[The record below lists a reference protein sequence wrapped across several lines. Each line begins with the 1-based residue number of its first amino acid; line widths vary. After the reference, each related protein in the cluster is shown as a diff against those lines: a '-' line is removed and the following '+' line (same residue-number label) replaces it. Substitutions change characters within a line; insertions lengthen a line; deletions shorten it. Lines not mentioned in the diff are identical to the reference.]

1 MPKFRK
7 NPSPIMSKRSPARQ
21 EVDPPVDIAQDPWQ
35 DINRYKQ
42 LQERKVAEQ
51 REGLRGKKAEGTL
64 IIEKKMEGMNQ
75 VFDAIQSGANK
86 EQVTQIVRDH
96 NRSLYGKLG
105 DLIRT
110 KVDKGANAKISLNEA
125 FDYMPKDKKPVE
137 NIKTDDKPTMMV
149 GGAVKP
155 GTIEEA
161 TRRFG
166 SAVAP
171 LDDPAKQAARDKF
184 YEDNRIGTTTTT
196 YLSDVGIVPKAAYGN
211 IDQGGGV
218 QTYKEYAKEIDET
231 PIQRKGFKMPGFG
244 RKK

>member
-125 FDYMPKDKKPVE
+125 FNYIP
-137 NIKTDDKPTMMV
+137 
-149 GGAVKP
+149 
-155 GTIEEA
+155 
-161 TRRFG
+161 
-166 SAVAP
+166 
-171 LDDPAKQAARDKF
+171 KF